1 MSALNNFSRW
11 VYLMQQVHEARYYIA
26 KAEELGHP
34 HLWRSYE
41 AILDF
46 LAHFRGAINAYS
58 KCFVSAGAGRRRL
71 ESSSVFVTDE
81 ALLEK
86 HERIIDLRHKYV
98 SHSDENE
105 FESVDMSKSESAE
118 ELVLNLEYNL
128 SFPFDRLYELR
139 DLIRLV
145 EVYVVDSQQFHVEA
159 ISREIGKPVRILQGG
174 GGNA

>member
-1 MSALNNFSRW
+1 MSALENFSRW

-26 KAEELGHP
+26 RAEDLGHP
-34 HLWRSYE
+34 HLWNSYE
-41 AILDF
+41 AILEF

-71 ESSSVFVTDE
+71 ESSSIFGSNA
-81 ALLEK
+81 ALLEQ

-105 FESVDMSKSESAE
+105 FESVDMSKDESAE

-139 DLIRLV
+139 DLIRHV
-145 EVYVVDSQQFHVEA
+145 ELYVVDNQQSHVA
-159 ISREIGKPVRILQGG
+159 TIAREVGKPVRVQQGR